1 MMPGGTH
8 PYRGRF
14 APSPTG
20 DLHFGS
26 LVAAV
31 GSWVRARV
39 AGGTWIVRI
48 EDLDPRREVP
58 GAAVRI
64 IETLGDFGM
73 ASDEPIEYQSQR
85 IPFYRAALER
95 LLAAGAAFECRCS
108 RGDLGADAIHRACV
122 VPSDAAR
129 TPAYRLRAPAG
140 SICFHDP
147 VQGRYCQDLAQE
159 VGDFVIWRADSWPAY
174 QLAAVVDDAAQGIN
188 EVVRG
193 ADLLDSTPRQL
204 LLQRLLGLPTPDYFH
219 LPLAVDAAGAKLGKS
234 SGSLAIDPRDPM
246 PALRAALAF
255 LGWPRVPFRDLR
267 SPEAALALA
276 CLDFD
281 PARLPRAR
289 ALPVPG
295 IGD

>member
-140 SICFHDP
+140 SICFH
-147 VQGRYCQDLAQE
+147 A
-159 VGDFVIWRADSWPAY
+159 F
-174 QLAAVVDDAAQGIN
+174 
-188 EVVRG
+188 
-193 ADLLDSTPRQL
+193 
-204 LLQRLLGLPTPDYFH
+204 
-219 LPLAVDAAGAKLGKS
+219 GKS
-234 SGSLAIDPRDPM
+234 CCQTLCFHCVCHRQTQAVSRYRIESSCPQHH
-246 PALRAALAF
+246 F
-255 LGWPRVPFRDLR
+255 
-267 SPEAALALA
+267 
-276 CLDFD
+276 
-281 PARLPRAR
+281 
-289 ALPVPG
+289 
-295 IGD
+295 